1 MQKDDRIFAV
11 VGACIVTA
19 VALVAAMIW
28 LGSGI
33 TVEAPQRATVTVPQR
48 SNPTPVASLAVASQ
62 VDEASLYNDVDDGLF
77 RAAVGRLSTH
87 PELASYLVNDRLLR
101 RFVRAV
107 DAIAGGYSPS
117 DEIEFLRPSRPFF
130 VREDEGRLVIASGT
144 YRRFDVVTDVF
155 TSLDSD
161 GAIELYQQF
170 RPRLEAIY
178 REVGWA
184 NDDFDTRLREAVDHL
199 LEVTPTSGQVEV
211 EQRAIVYAYAE
222 DSLENLTGAQ
232 KHFLRMGPRNVG
244 AIQSKLR
251 DLCDAIGWPA
261 PVQAIMTAELE
272 QSAEADLL
280 SDANHRR
287 CGTGCGI
294 RSNRA
299 AHWRRRTAVIN

>member
-1 MQKDDRIFAV
+1 MQQDDRIFAV

-19 VALVAAMIW
+19 VALVAALIW

-48 SNPTPVASLAVASQ
+48 PVPTPVTSLLPVTRVLEAGFSG
-62 VDEASLYNDVDDGLF
+62 DEDDGPF
-77 RAAVGRLSTH
+77 RAAVGRLSAH

-107 DAIAGGYSPS
+107 DAIAGGYSPA
-117 DEIEFLRPSRPFF
+117 DEVEFLRPSRPFI

-144 YRRFDVVTDVF
+144 YRRYDVVTDVF

-161 GAIELYQQF
+161 GTIELYRQF
-170 RPRLEAIY
+170 GPRLEAIY

-199 LEVTPTSGQVEV
+199 LEVTTTSGQVEV

-222 DSLENLTGAQ
+222 DRFEDLTGAQ

-251 DLCDAIGWPA
+251 ALRDAIGWPE
-261 PVQAIMTAELE
+261 PVPAIVTAELE
-272 QSAEADLL
+272 QAAEAELLTAPVIADASPLLSAESIVEPTGADE
-280 SDANHRR
+280 
-287 CGTGCGI
+287 
-294 RSNRA
+294 
-299 AHWRRRTAVIN
+299 VP